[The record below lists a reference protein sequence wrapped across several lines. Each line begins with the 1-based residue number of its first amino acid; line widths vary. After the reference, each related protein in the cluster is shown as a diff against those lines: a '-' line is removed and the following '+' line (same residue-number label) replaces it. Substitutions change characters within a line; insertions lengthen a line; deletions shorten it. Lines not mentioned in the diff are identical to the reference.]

1 MCVCVTERE
10 NECVCVRERE
20 NECVCVCV
28 CVCVCMCENNPVGA
42 IKKMHL
48 VFVPV
53 SGTELPKLLEF
64 PV

>member
-10 NECVCVRERE
+10 NECVCV
-20 NECVCVCV
+20 CV
-28 CVCVCMCENNPVGA
+28 CENNPVGA

-53 SGTELPKLLEF
+53 PGTELPKLLEF

>member
-1 MCVCVTERE
+1 MCVCVT
-10 NECVCVRERE
+10 ERE

-28 CVCVCMCENNPVGA
+28 CVCVCENNTVGD
-42 IKKMHL
+42 IKKIHL

-53 SGTELPKLLEF
+53 PGTELPKLLEF

>member
-10 NECVCVRERE
+10 NECVCV
-20 NECVCVCV
+20 CVCVCV
-28 CVCVCMCENNPVGA
+28 CENNPVGA

-53 SGTELPKLLEF
+53 PGTELPKLLEF